1 MNFKKQKVKFGSFN
15 GLPKFIERLVKR
27 MREEVDVLRHFV
39 PIELCNLDYHP
50 ERGAHIEA
58 HRDDS
63 WLWGERLVTLNLLS
77 PVLLTFS
84 HPTQDTLHPTE
95 DTLHPAQDTLHPTQD
110 TLHPTEDTLHP
121 TQDTLHPT
129 EDTLHPTQDTLYPTQ
144 DTLPNIHVPLPQRSL
159 VVVQGCARHVW
170 LHSIERQNVMSR
182 RVGITLRELT
192 KEFLPG
198 GDAEEIGGHLL
209 EIARQFNGEPTN
221 M

>member
-1 MNFKKQKVKFGSFN
+1 MNFKKQKVNFGSFN
-15 GLPKFIERLVKR
+15 GLPKFIERFVKR

-39 PIELCNLDYHP
+39 PVELCNLDYHP
-50 ERGAHIEA
+50 ERGAHIKA

-95 DTLHPAQDTLHPTQD
+95 DTLHPAQDTLYPTQ
-110 TLHPTEDTLHP
+110 
-121 TQDTLHPT
+121 
-129 EDTLHPTQDTLYPTQ
+129 DTLHPTQDTLYPTQ
-144 DTLPNIHVPLPQRSL
+144 DTLPNVHVPLPQRSL

-170 LHSIERQNVMSR
+170 LHSIERQNVIRR
-182 RVGITLRELT
+182 RVGITLREAT